1 MTMTHILL
9 TLRASIPQ
17 PFARDRWPEFTTSSP
32 SDVTVAGVSMIRLA
46 HWCGTPCVHTAAAVI
61 PGTNGAPSPT
71 ELASVLVTR
80 VLEISRGRDG
90 SLDVWIDA
98 QLSSCRVNSTEIR
111 MVGRVSR
118 VPDTV
123 GRIHAAGEHAPV
135 MGIKE
140 LVSDLRVDDLLV
152 IPCSGT
158 VRLCEIDPNR
168 LHLISQETRTASENE
183 NWSPLLCRR

>member
-1 MTMTHILL
+1 MTLTHILP

-17 PFARDRWPEFTTSSP
+17 PLARDRWPEFTTSSP
-32 SDVTVAGVSMIRLA
+32 SDVTVAGVSMTRLA

-80 VLEISRGRDG
+80 VLEISRGGDG
-90 SLDVWIDA
+90 SLNVWIDA
-98 QLSSCRVNSTEIR
+98 QLASCSVNATEIR
-111 MVGRVSR
+111 MVGRASTA
-118 VPDTV
+118 PDTA

-135 MGIKE
+135 MGVKE
-140 LVSDLRVDDLLV
+140 LVSDLRVGDLLA

-168 LHLISQETRTASENE
+168 LHLISNE
-183 NWSPLLCRR
+183 NRTVAESNDWSPLLCRR